1 MLLKCI
7 KLRKFI
13 DIKALLSYYIESIYL
28 LVFCVN
34 KRISTKYYKN
44 VSRVV
49 LIMKKD
55 DCIFCKL
62 ANGLIPTN
70 SLYEDDIVNVIFD
83 ASPASEGH
91 VLILPKE
98 HFDNIYSLDDKTAA
112 HVFQVAVKVAN
123 AINDSLHPVGLNVVQ
138 NNGEAAGQTVFH
150 FHMHIIPRYEN
161 DTVNIGWKPGSITD
175 ERIKEI
181 KNKINGGM

>member
-1 MLLKCI
+1 
-7 KLRKFI
+7 
-13 DIKALLSYYIESIYL
+13 
-28 LVFCVN
+28 
-34 KRISTKYYKN
+34 
-44 VSRVV
+44 
-49 LIMKKD
+49 MKKD

-62 ANGLIPTN
+62 ANGDIPTN
-70 SLYEDDIVNVIFD
+70 SIYEDEVVKVIFD
-83 ASPASEGH
+83 ASPAAPGH
-91 VLILPKE
+91 ILILPKN
-98 HFDNIYSLDDKTAA
+98 HYDDIYSMDDETAA
-112 HVFQVAVKVAN
+112 HVFKVAVKLSKAYRK
-123 AINDSLHPVGLNVVQ
+123 ALDFDGLNIVQ